1 MSKILEKMIFFRI
14 SDFICSRISPH
25 QFGFMRH
32 RSPVHKLLASLQVIV
47 SSINDH
53 RCTDVI
59 FLDLKKAFDSVSHKE
74 LLFKLKV
81 LGVSNC
87 LCDWFDSYLSN
98 RAHQVIIDG
107 HISDALPVKSGV
119 PQGSILGPILF
130 LVYINDLPD
139 YATFSNLLMYADDSQ
154 CIMKTGTTSTCVSLQ
169 SDLTSLCAWSST
181 WNMSFNHLKSVHM
194 RFGSSATNFT
204 YLLNNCPVPLKSSHS
219 DVGILLTSSL
229 SWSPHISNIL
239 LKAYRSLGLVRR
251 TVPYNSA
258 IYLKRSLYLMLVR
271 CHLAYCPQ
279 IWRPHLLQDSRVIEQ
294 LQRRAT
300 RYIISS
306 SMDYKS
312 RLANLSLLPL
322 TLWLESLDLI
332 LLIKL
337 IKDPPENFNIMQYVS
352 FTALG
357 SQVPN

>member
-1 MSKILEKMIFFRI
+1 MCNSY
-14 SDFICSRISPH
+14 H
-25 QFGFMRH
+25 QITYH
-32 RSPVHKLLASLQVIV
+32 RLDKRVL
-47 SSINDH
+47 SI
-53 RCTDVI
+53 
-59 FLDLKKAFDSVSHKE
+59 
-74 LLFKLKV
+74 
-81 LGVSNC
+81 
-87 LCDWFDSYLSN
+87 
-98 RAHQVIIDG
+98 
-107 HISDALPVKSGV
+107 
-119 PQGSILGPILF
+119 
-130 LVYINDLPD
+130 
-139 YATFSNLLMYADDSQ
+139 
-154 CIMKTGTTSTCVSLQ
+154 
-169 SDLTSLCAWSST
+169 
-181 WNMSFNHLKSVHM
+181 SFNHLKSVHM

-312 RLANLSLLPL
+312 HLANLSLLPL

-337 IKDPPENFNIMQYVS
+337 IKDPPENFNMMQYVS
-352 FTALG
+352 FTASRQSG
-357 SQVPN
+357 SQLKLNSPQIPRLNSTRHFYFNSHSSMEQTLPNRSGAFLSYFKRAHSRYLLGLLCLRL